1 MPLITL
7 PITPPPA
14 CTLAIWQ
21 IAESEEELT
30 APMPHGEE
38 LLAEARGRFKAAGR
52 RLEWLAVRR
61 LMHELGIASPIAYLP
76 SGKPYL
82 KDDPRHISISH
93 TRGYAA
99 VAISGTNPIGLDIE
113 QRTDKVLRVQHKF
126 LSPEER
132 LFIPSGEGNVEA
144 LLIIWTA
151 KEAIFKLVDR
161 EGIDFADHFHLAPF
175 TVAPAGECTARE
187 TFTPEHR
194 TFSLRYWVLPEFVMT
209 LGEEVILGTD
219 DPELPSLDQ

>member
-21 IAESEEELT
+21 ITESEEELT
-30 APMPHGEE
+30 APLPHGEE
-38 LLAEARGRFKAAGR
+38 LLAEARRRFKAAGR

-61 LMHELGIASPIAYLP
+61 LMHQLGIASPIAYLP

-82 KDDPRHISISH
+82 KEDERHITISH

-113 QRTDKVLRVQHKF
+113 QRTDKVCRVQHKF
-126 LSPEER
+126 LSPEEKS
-132 LFIPSGEGNVEA
+132 LLPSEKKNVEA

-151 KEAIFKLVDR
+151 KEAMFKLVDR
-161 EGIDFADHFHLAPF
+161 EGIDFAEHFHLDPF

-187 TFTPEHR
+187 TFTPECR
-194 TFSLRYWVLPEFVMT
+194 TFSLRYWVLPEFVMS
-209 LGEEVILGTD
+209 LGEEVI
-219 DPELPSLDQ
+219 

>member
-1 MPLITL
+1 MPIITL

-30 APMPHGEE
+30 APLPHGEE
-38 LLAEARGRFKAAGR
+38 LLAEARQRFKAAGR

-61 LMHELGIASPIAYLP
+61 LMHQLGIASPIAYLP

-82 KDDPRHISISH
+82 KDDERHISISH

-113 QRTDKVLRVQHKF
+113 QRTDKVCRVQHKF
-126 LSPEER
+126 LSPEEKS
-132 LFIPSGEGNVEA
+132 LLPSEKKNVEA

-151 KEAIFKLVDR
+151 KEAMFKLVDR

-187 TFTPEHR
+187 TFTPERR

-209 LGEEVILGTD
+209 LGEEVI
-219 DPELPSLDQ
+219 

>member
-1 MPLITL
+1 
-7 PITPPPA
+7 
-14 CTLAIWQ
+14 
-21 IAESEEELT
+21 
-30 APMPHGEE
+30 MPHGEK

-61 LMHELGIASPIAYLP
+61 LMHQLGIASPIAYLP

-82 KDDPRHISISH
+82 KEDERHISISH

-99 VAISGTNPIGLDIE
+99 VAISGMNPIGLDIE

-132 LFIPSGEGNVEA
+132 PFLPSGEGNVEA
-144 LLIIWTA
+144 LLVIWTA
-151 KEAIFKLVDR
+151 KEAMFKLVDR

-175 TVAPAGECTARE
+175 AVAPAGECTARE
-187 TFTPEHR
+187 TFTPERR

-209 LGEEVILGTD
+209 LGEEVI
-219 DPELPSLDQ
+219 

>member
-21 IAESEEELT
+21 IAESEEELM
-30 APMPHGEE
+30 APLPHGEE
-38 LLAEARGRFKAAGR
+38 LLTEARRRFKAASR

-61 LMHELGIASPIAYLP
+61 LLHEVGCSSSIAYHP
-76 SGKPYL
+76 SGRPYL
-82 KDDPRHISISH
+82 TDDHRHISISH

-99 VAISGTNPIGLDIE
+99 VALHTHFPIGLDIE
-113 QRTDKVLRVQHKF
+113 QRTDKVCRVQHKF

-132 LFIPSGEGNVEA
+132 LFLPSDGQNIEA
-144 LLIIWTA
+144 LLILWTA
-151 KEAIFKLVDR
+151 KEAMFKLVDR
-161 EGIDFADHFHLAPF
+161 EGIDFAEHFHLAPF

-187 TFTPEHR
+187 TFTPECR
-194 TFSLRYWVLPEFVMT
+194 TFSLRYWMLPDFVM
-209 LGEEVILGTD
+209 
-219 DPELPSLDQ
+219 SLLTFFN

>member
-30 APMPHGEE
+30 APLPHGEE
-38 LLAEARGRFKAAGR
+38 LLAEARRRFKAAGR

-61 LMHELGIASPIAYLP
+61 LMHQLGIASPIAYLP

-82 KDDPRHISISH
+82 KDDERHISISH

-132 LFIPSGEGNVEA
+132 LFIPSGEGNVEP
-144 LLIIWTA
+144 LLVIWTA
-151 KEAIFKLVDR
+151 KEAMFKLVDR

-187 TFTPEHR
+187 TFTPECR
-194 TFSLRYWVLPEFVMT
+194 TFSLRYWMLPDFVM
-209 LGEEVILGTD
+209 
-219 DPELPSLDQ
+219 SLSTFFN

>member
-1 MPLITL
+1 MPIITL

-21 IAESEEELT
+21 ITESEEELT
-30 APMPHGEE
+30 APLPHGEE
-38 LLAEARGRFKAAGR
+38 LLTEARRRFKAAGR

-61 LMHELGIASPIAYLP
+61 LMHQLGIASPIAYLL

-82 KDDPRHISISH
+82 KDDERHISISH

-99 VAISGTNPIGLDIE
+99 VAISETNPIGLDIE
-113 QRTDKVLRVQHKF
+113 QRTDKVCRVQHKF

-132 LFIPSGEGNVEA
+132 LFIPSGEGNVEP
-144 LLIIWTA
+144 LLVIWTA
-151 KEAIFKLVDR
+151 KEAMFKLVDR
-161 EGIDFADHFHLAPF
+161 EGIDFAEHFHLDPF

-187 TFTPEHR
+187 TFTPECR
-194 TFSLRYWVLPEFVMT
+194 TFSLRYWVLPEFVMS
-209 LGEEVILGTD
+209 LGEEVI
-219 DPELPSLDQ
+219 